1 MNLVTLH
8 DGRPVTTSRKIA
20 AKFSKNHRDV
30 VRAIK
35 QLDCSEEF
43 GLRNFAHSSYLN
55 AQGKPLKEYV
65 LTRDGFVFLVMGF
78 TGKAAAKFKEEYIAA
93 FNRMEEALRNP
104 PGSRVPTP
112 LDALESIVG
121 VLRSQ
126 ENRIQQ
132 NENKV
137 KLIEAKLTT
146 RDEEFYTISGY
157 ARLID
162 RRVDKNTAL
171 RLGKQASKLSREQDY
186 RTGKEKDSRYGY
198 VKSYHLNILRQ
209 VFA

>member
-30 VRAIK
+30 VRAIN

-55 AQGKPLKEYV
+55 AQGKTLKEYV

-78 TGKAAAKFKEEYIAA
+78 TGKAAAKFKEEYIAE
-93 FNRMEEALRNP
+93 FNRMEEAIRSP
-104 PGSRVPTP
+104 PQSLTP
-112 LDALESIVG
+112 LDALAQTVQ
-121 VLRSQ
+121 VLQNQ
-126 ENRIQQ
+126 ERRLQVQ
-132 NENKV
+132 EEKV

-157 ARLID
+157 ARLIN

-171 RLGKQASKLSREQDY
+171 KLGKQASKLSREQEY
-186 RTGKEKDSRYGY
+186 CTGKEKDSRYGY
-198 VKSYHLNILRQ
+198 VKSYHLDILGQ
-209 VFA
+209 IF